1 MPATQ
6 ACQAAAH
13 NGINLFE
20 GEEETFDG
28 RLATVADKI
37 IQ

>member
-6 ACQAAAH
+6 ACQTPAH
-13 NGINLFE
+13 NGIKLFE

-28 RLATVADKI
+28 WLAAVADKI
-37 IQ
+37 A